1 MGERER
7 WWERFKVQVSSVQ
20 KFVADARAEDQWEA
34 LDAFGDVLDEIRDE
48 LFEETK
54 KRRMAR
60 RAAHR
65 GKPLR
70 GIHPLFRAVA
80 AAIARR
86 LSRMGRELEWQAA
99 GFRARLKQGEPNG

>member
-1 MGERER
+1 MDEREA
-7 WWERFKVQVSSVQ
+7 WWNRFKVQVASLQ
-20 KFVADARAEDQWEA
+20 RFVSDARTEDQWEA
-34 LDAFGDVLDEIRDE
+34 LDAFGDVLDEIRGE
-48 LFEETK
+48 LLEETT

-65 GKPLR
+65 GKPFR

-86 LSRMGRELEWQAA
+86 LSRMGLELEWQAA
-99 GFRARLKQGEPNG
+99 GLRARLKQG